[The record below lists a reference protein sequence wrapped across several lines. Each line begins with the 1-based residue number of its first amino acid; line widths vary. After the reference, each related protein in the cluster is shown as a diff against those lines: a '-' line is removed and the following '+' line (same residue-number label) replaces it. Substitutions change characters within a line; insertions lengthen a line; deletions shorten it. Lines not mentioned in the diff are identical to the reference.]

1 MGSSPISGT
10 REPQSISFSLLAS
23 FLAKRAPYRE
33 PDSARPRVFLS
44 LLPPASN
51 LDGPMH
57 PELQCSSLSHSSSP
71 TRPLRL
77 LAPWCRPPRAPY
89 EELHSDGAEA
99 RGRAKRAGRFSLAL
113 PGETHTHPRR
123 GVSCPVISTN
133 KARRVEKPTC
143 PAKTCYTL
151 GYNPLCQSS
160 YAVALIA
167 HLGRVGDVV
176 RTPAR
181 LRQLPARAADAG
193 PALPP
198 PKTAV
203 RVATLAD
210 RSGCSAQ
217 PGKNV
222 APAVRELGATGAA
235 ISAGSDAPTVSRC
248 ERACS
253 PAPGPACVPQAQAQ
267 ACDRVCDQ
275 RPRPPPSR
283 EPQEP
288 ARARKSAH
296 IRSER
301 RKKCLLTARNLP
313 VADIAAVAVLA

>member
-1 MGSSPISGT
+1 M
-10 REPQSISFSLLAS
+10 
-23 FLAKRAPYRE
+23 
-33 PDSARPRVFLS
+33 S
-44 LLPPASN
+44 LLPVCLHVPPKLVTRFATAP
-51 LDGPMH
+51 LPKVVTPH
-57 PELQCSSLSHSSSP
+57 RSS
-71 TRPLRL
+71 
-77 LAPWCRPPRAPY
+77 RA
-89 EELHSDGAEA
+89 
-99 RGRAKRAGRFSLAL
+99 
-113 PGETHTHPRR
+113 
-123 GVSCPVISTN
+123 C
-133 KARRVEKPTC
+133 
-143 PAKTCYTL
+143 
-151 GYNPLCQSS
+151 
-160 YAVALIA
+160 
-167 HLGRVGDVV
+167 VGDVV

-198 PKTAV
+198 KTAV
-203 RVATLAD
+203 RVATVAN

-235 ISAGSDAPTVSRC
+235 ISAGSNAPTVSRGQ
-248 ERACS
+248 RACS
-253 PAPGPACVPQAQAQ
+253 PVPGPACVPQAQAQ

-275 RPRPPPSR
+275 RPGPPPSR

>member
-1 MGSSPISGT
+1 M
-10 REPQSISFSLLAS
+10 
-23 FLAKRAPYRE
+23 
-33 PDSARPRVFLS
+33 S
-44 LLPPASN
+44 LLPVCLHVPPKLVTRFATAP
-51 LDGPMH
+51 LPKVVTPH
-57 PELQCSSLSHSSSP
+57 RSS
-71 TRPLRL
+71 
-77 LAPWCRPPRAPY
+77 RA
-89 EELHSDGAEA
+89 
-99 RGRAKRAGRFSLAL
+99 
-113 PGETHTHPRR
+113 
-123 GVSCPVISTN
+123 C
-133 KARRVEKPTC
+133 
-143 PAKTCYTL
+143 
-151 GYNPLCQSS
+151 
-160 YAVALIA
+160 
-167 HLGRVGDVV
+167 VGDVV

-198 PKTAV
+198 KTAV
-203 RVATLAD
+203 RVATLAN

-235 ISAGSDAPTVSRC
+235 ISAGSDAPTVSRG

>member
-1 MGSSPISGT
+1 
-10 REPQSISFSLLAS
+10 
-23 FLAKRAPYRE
+23 
-33 PDSARPRVFLS
+33 
-44 LLPPASN
+44 
-51 LDGPMH
+51 MH

-113 PGETHTHPRR
+113 PGETHTHPQR

-203 RVATLAD
+203 RVATLAN

-301 RKKCLLTARNLP
+301 RKKCLLAARNLP
-313 VADIAAVAVLA
+313 VADVAAVAVLA